1 MSAEQTDEQL
11 ISSATKSNN
20 RAFGELFDR
29 HSRAVYLYAWSA
41 VQDARD
47 AEDLTQEVFETAW
60 KKMRQIR
67 IVGSSALPWL
77 LVTAR
82 YSVSNHR
89 RRAALRRTNVLDEAV
104 VNVTP
109 NADAA
114 EELQWVRLEIG
125 KLSAIDQRVCEL
137 CLIEGYSYK
146 EAARQLG
153 LTPGALAKRVER
165 LRIHLRATE
174 RSES

>member
-1 MSAEQTDEQL
+1 MNAEQTDEQL
-11 ISSATKSNN
+11 VSSAMNSDNG
-20 RAFGELFDR
+20 AFGELFDR
-29 HSRAVYLYAWSA
+29 HSRAVYLYAWGA

-47 AEDLTQEVFETAW
+47 AEDITQDVFETAW
-60 KKMRQIR
+60 KKLGQIR

-82 YSVSNHR
+82 HSVSNHR
-89 RRAALRRTNVLDEAV
+89 RRAALRRTNVLDEAA
-104 VNVTP
+104 VTAMP
-109 NADAA
+109 DSDAA
-114 EELQWVRLEIG
+114 DELQWVRMEIG
-125 KLSAIDQRVCEL
+125 KLSALDQRVCEL
-137 CLIEGYSYK
+137 CLIEGHSYK

-165 LRIHLRATE
+165 LRIHLRATA

>member
-1 MSAEQTDEQL
+1 MSAEKTDEQL
-11 ISSATKSNN
+11 ISSVTSSDS

-29 HSRAVYLYAWSA
+29 HSRAVYLYAWGA

-47 AEDLTQEVFETAW
+47 AEDITQDVFETAW
-60 KKMRQIR
+60 MKARQIR
-67 IVGSSALPWL
+67 IVDSSALPWL

-82 YSVSNHR
+82 NSVNNHR
-89 RRAALRRTNVLDEAV
+89 RRASLRRTNVLDESVLKAM
-104 VNVTP
+104 P
-109 NADAA
+109 ASDAA

-125 KLSAIDQRVCEL
+125 KLSAVDRRVCEL
-137 CLIEGYSYK
+137 CLIDGYSYK

-153 LTPGALAKRVER
+153 LTAGALAKRVER
-165 LRIHLRATE
+165 LRIHLRATA

>member
-1 MSAEQTDEQL
+1 VGAGQTDEQL
-11 ISSATKSNN
+11 VSSVSGSDN

-29 HSRAVYLYAWSA
+29 HSRAVYLYAWGA

-47 AEDLTQEVFETAW
+47 AEDITQDVFETAW
-60 KKMRQIR
+60 RKARLIR
-67 IVGSSALPWL
+67 IVDSSALPWL

-82 YSVSNHR
+82 NSVSNHR
-89 RRAALRRTNVLDEAV
+89 RRARLRRTSVLDEAI
-104 VNVTP
+104 VT
-109 NADAA
+109 AMVDSDAA

-137 CLIEGYSYK
+137 CLVEGHSYK
-146 EAARQLG
+146 EAAQQLG
-153 LTPGALAKRVER
+153 LTTSALAKRVER
-165 LRIHLRATE
+165 LRVHLRATA